1 MVAVV
6 GKLVVIVPLLAKQK
20 FTIGAFRA
28 LVDRFTDKLLIFLNT
43 PNPNSRALP
52 LDLCPLLYDFLDD
65 TG

>member
-6 GKLVVIVPLLAKQK
+6 GKLVVVMPLLAKQN

-28 LVDRFTDKLLIFLNT
+28 GRFTAKLLIFLNT